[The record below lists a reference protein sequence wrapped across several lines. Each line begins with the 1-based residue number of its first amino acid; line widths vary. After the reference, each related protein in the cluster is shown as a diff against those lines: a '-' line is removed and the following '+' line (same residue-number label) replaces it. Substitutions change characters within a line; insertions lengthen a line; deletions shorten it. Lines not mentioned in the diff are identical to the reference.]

1 MKKRTS
7 HAGSRPAIPNSGHTS
22 HPPAAK
28 PASVELRRSGKADMA
43 WAAITYLVATLTLAH
58 QALLGRFLVTPVSD
72 QYIGGFPV
80 REFAAAWERAGK
92 GVPLWNP
99 YIFGGMP
106 YVASMN
112 GDMFY
117 PTALLRVLLPTDVGM
132 TWGMVIHVF
141 LAGFFM
147 YCFLRAAHL
156 DFMPAL
162 IGGLAYMLAGNIAG
176 LVSPGH
182 DGKLFVAALLP
193 LVLLLLHRG
202 VRDGRAW
209 AWPVLSVVVLLA
221 VLSPHPQALQ
231 YFLLVAG
238 AYALFIAFSPSELG
252 DRLPGR
258 TVAKRL
264 ALATGAVA
272 LGMLGGAIQYLPLLE
287 YTPWSPRAGGKG
299 WEHAVSYSMPPE
311 EMVNFYLPQ
320 FSGILQRYWG
330 RNGIHLHSEYLGAAV
345 LVLLGLAFTGHADRA
360 RRRFVWFWTGALVV
374 STLWAL
380 GGFTPFFHIV
390 YALVPGTKYFRAPS
404 VMLFV
409 VSFCVALLA
418 AVGAERAL
426 KGRVSTRYGI
436 VWLGVGLAIALLA
449 STGGL
454 TNLAMSLADP
464 RMADRVEPNQS
475 DLVVGA
481 WRSFVVVAAIV
492 ALLLARTRGALTASK
507 AGWAIA
513 VVIALDLWSVERLY
527 WRFSPSAST
536 LYASDPA
543 IEYLKKLPQ
552 PGRVVPI
559 ASAALTSTI
568 RDPYLGHGDGQA
580 DGLMVHRVRSVVG
593 YHGNELGRYEEL
605 TGWQIDWPDRLGNA
619 NLRRLTN
626 LRYLYTNSAQAPME
640 GLRLVV
646 GPVRNVAG
654 NTIYLY
660 ELPDESPAAWLV
672 PIAVKAPDADVL
684 PTLLNPGFD
693 VRRAALFAPDAN
705 VPTLPIPPALP
716 EQLNIGVR
724 VERWDPGHIALTL
737 DQPAPANAALVV
749 SENYYPG
756 WHAAVDGKPA
766 PIGRADYVLMGV
778 TLPTGARSV
787 ELTFTS
793 AAYTKGKT
801 ITLLCLAVAVVWLI
815 IGVITERRAKLE
827 AETGDGVV

>member
-1 MKKRTS
+1 
-7 HAGSRPAIPNSGHTS
+7 
-22 HPPAAK
+22 
-28 PASVELRRSGKADMA
+28 MA
-43 WAAITYLVATLTLAH
+43 WAAVTYLVATLTLAH

-141 LAGFFM
+141 LAGLFM
-147 YCFLRAAHL
+147 YSFLRAVNL

-193 LVLLLLHRG
+193 LALLLLHRG
-202 VRDGRAW
+202 MRDGRTW

-238 AYALFIAFSPSELG
+238 AYALFVAFSPSEHG

-258 TVAKRL
+258 AIATRL
-264 ALATGAVA
+264 GLATCAVA
-272 LGMLGGAIQYLPLLE
+272 LGVLGGAIQYLPLLE

-345 LVLLGLAFTGHADRA
+345 LVLLGLAFTGHVDRA
-360 RRRFVWFWTGALVV
+360 RRRFVWFWTGALIV

-390 YALVPGTKYFRAPS
+390 YAIVPGTKYFRAPS

-436 VWLGVGLAIALLA
+436 VWLGVGLAVALLA

-464 RMADRVEPNQS
+464 RMADRVEPNRT
-475 DLVVGA
+475 DLLIGA
-481 WRSFVVVAAIV
+481 WRSFVVVAAMV
-492 ALLLARTRGALTASK
+492 VLLLALARGRLSAGK

-513 VVIALDLWSVERLY
+513 LVIALDLWSVERLY

-552 PGRVVPI
+552 PGRVAPLATAPVTGI
-559 ASAALTSTI
+559 T

-605 TGWQIDWPDRLGNA
+605 TGWQIDWPDRVGNT

-626 LRYLYTNSAQAPME
+626 LRYLYTNSPQSAE

-660 ELPDESPAAWLV
+660 ELPDESPAAWVV
-672 PIAVKAPDADVL
+672 PIAVKAPDENVL
-684 PTLLNPGFD
+684 PTLLDPRFD

-705 VPTLPIPPALP
+705 VPSLPVPPALP
-716 EQLNIGVR
+716 EPLTIDVR
-724 VERWDPGHIALTL
+724 VDRWEPGHIALTL
-737 DQPAPANAALVV
+737 DQPAPGNAGLVV

-756 WHAAVDGKPA
+756 WRAAVDGKPA
-766 PIGRADYVLMGV
+766 SIGRVDYVLMGV
-778 TLPTGARSV
+778 ALPAGARSV
-787 ELTFTS
+787 DLTFTS
-793 AAYTKGKT
+793 AAYSKGKT
-801 ITLLCLAVAVVWLI
+801 VTLMCIASTL
-815 IGVITERRAKLE
+815 R
-827 AETGDGVV
+827 